1 MEGREYEVPFCG
13 VYDVYEY
20 DDDDEDMVV
29 VGDVVLL
36 VALGELV
43 LDMKGVWYGVKCLCC
58 LSCLG
63 RDIFI

>member
-20 DDDDEDMVV
+20 DDDDEDMVA
-29 VGDVVLL
+29 VGDVVL

-43 LDMKGVWYGVKCLCC
+43 LDVKGYGMV
-58 LSCLG
+58 
-63 RDIFI
+63 